1 MSFVITTTAATI
13 IINNGHTDTKSV
25 TYVVNKQ
32 IKTMSRSKS
41 QIPNTEIIDKRQA
54 NHKQV
59 TDKPMINN
67 E

>member
-41 QIPNTEIIDKRQA
+41 QIPNTEIIDKR
-54 NHKQV
+54 
-59 TDKPMINN
+59 
-67 E
+67 